1 MLVDY
6 SLFVDEKNPWHRLS
20 QRIGLSDEVFSP
32 QLFVNSGTYPQCE
45 LAPGKN
51 LTLTDCVFEFVFHLF
66 HLNKVADSRTSPF
79 SPHLRSTYTL
89 LFFQIL
95 SIKILSKYSW

>member
-32 QLFVNSGTYPQCE
+32 QLFVNSGTYP
-45 LAPGKN
+45 
-51 LTLTDCVFEFVFHLF
+51 
-66 HLNKVADSRTSPF
+66 
-79 SPHLRSTYTL
+79 
-89 LFFQIL
+89 
-95 SIKILSKYSW
+95 